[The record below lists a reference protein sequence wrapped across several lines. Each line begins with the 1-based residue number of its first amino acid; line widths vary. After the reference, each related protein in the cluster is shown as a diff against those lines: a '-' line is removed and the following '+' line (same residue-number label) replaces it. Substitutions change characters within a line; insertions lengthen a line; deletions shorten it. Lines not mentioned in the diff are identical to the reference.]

1 MISVS
6 DDTRAS
12 LVDYAADG
20 GELVADPELSDGE
33 PGEGGGA
40 SADDSG
46 HSRIPEGIG
55 AIQ

>member
-20 GELVADPELSDGE
+20 GELVADPELSDGNRE
-33 PGEGGGA
+33 RVAQLLQMIAATHEFQRA
-40 SADDSG
+40 
-46 HSRIPEGIG
+46 
-55 AIQ
+55 